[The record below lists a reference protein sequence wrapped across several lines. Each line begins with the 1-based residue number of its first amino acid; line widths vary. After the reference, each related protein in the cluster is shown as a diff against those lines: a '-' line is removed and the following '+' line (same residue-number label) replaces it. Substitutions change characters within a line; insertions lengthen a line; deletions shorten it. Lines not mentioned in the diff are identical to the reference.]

1 MSNTPGSDV
10 TGLCRALLDALPDVI
25 AAISSDGKI
34 VFVNQAWERFGRENG
49 NPNLLGAR
57 VGDDYLSACRDD
69 AGDSEALA
77 QRARGGITDVLHGA
91 RDHFSLEYPC
101 DSPGQKRWFRLY
113 VFPVPGTPGFSAL
126 IHREITEYE
135 RLRKALRKGETRDEI
150 ASYGSGLPSV
160 DLAPRQRQV
169 LELVAKGFSNREIGF
184 TMGITTKTVDYHLR
198 TLKAKL
204 GKRRRADLVR
214 AGMAQT

>member
-1 MSNTPGSDV
+1 
-10 TGLCRALLDALPDVI
+10 
-25 AAISSDGKI
+25 
-34 VFVNQAWERFGRENG
+34 
-49 NPNLLGAR
+49 
-57 VGDDYLSACRDD
+57 
-69 AGDSEALA
+69 
-77 QRARGGITDVLHGA
+77 
-91 RDHFSLEYPC
+91 
-101 DSPGQKRWFRLY
+101 LY
-113 VFPVPGTPGFSAL
+113 VFPIPGRPGFSAL

-135 RLRKALRKGETRDEI
+135 RLRRALRKGEGRDET
-150 ASYGSGLPSV
+150 ASLGSGVPSV

-214 AGMAQT
+214 AGMAPT